1 MAAWHG
7 RERQQIQAGR
17 QPGEKPSP
25 DVGDSRADRS
35 RRAYG
40 VPGGLNSILKVM
52 TVGLDHRDHRQG
64 ASWASDDIS

>member
-25 DVGDSRADRS
+25 DIGDSGADRS

-40 VPGGLNSILKVM
+40 VPGGVNNILTISKVM
-52 TVGLDHRDHRQG
+52 TVGLDHRDHRQV
-64 ASWASDDIS
+64 AS

>member
-7 RERQQIQAGR
+7 RERQQIQARR
-17 QPGEKPSP
+17 QPGEKQSP

-40 VPGGLNSILKVM
+40 VPGGVNNILKVI
-52 TVGLDHRDHRQG
+52 TVGLDHRESSSNERLG
-64 ASWASDDIS
+64 F

>member
-7 RERQQIQAGR
+7 RERQQIQARR

-35 RRAYG
+35 RRPYG
-40 VPGGLNSILKVM
+40 VPGGLNNILIINKVM
-52 TVGLDHRDHRQG
+52 TVGLDHRDHCQKSVLG
-64 ASWASDDIS
+64 F